1 MDFLTINEDFFYK
14 SSCDEQD
21 IFIRQKLKNQNTDY
35 FTENPI
41 KTDKKGKWIEED
53 FSTIPQN
60 HCRKCKQEI
69 KPYSEVFTRYFWDDL
84 FKKYSLKNGYCKECA
99 K

>member
-41 KTDKKGKWIEED
+41 KTDKKGKWIAED

-69 KPYSEVFTRYFWDDL
+69 KPYSEVFPRYFWDDL